1 MADREELL
9 QKVDPKG
16 FEDAAEKPKQKTP
29 DDIKK
34 GLACCLGDCH
44 DYHCEECPYDCET
57 EGMDLA
63 NDTLALIQQLEAQNA
78 ELLEKVKQLEPERD
92 AAVFDI
98 KKFGRSLS
106 RCSICSKSEDEERCS
121 HGLGFCFEWRGLC
134 EENGGDPDA

>member
-1 MADREELL
+1 M
-9 QKVDPKG
+9 KKH
-16 FEDAAEKPKQKTP
+16 

-34 GLACCLGDCH
+34 GLEYLSIKDTVKKLDMWKEGIAY
-44 DYHCEECPYDCET
+44 DYVEDAAL
-57 EGMDLA
+57 DALS
-63 NDTLALIQQLEAQNA
+63 LIQHLEAHNT
-78 ELLEKVKQLEPERD
+78 ELLEKTKQLERERD

-134 EENGGDPDA
+134 EENGGKVNE